1 MLVLHFCIG
10 ETQIGE
16 TNGTNTELL
25 KSPIQALLTRAAGVE
40 KKHAKC
46 MSGQG
51 HHLLD
56 KGASAD
62 FYRDLKNAINQPF
75 CQGLKSHPF
84 KWQELFCQEF
94 QIASMASPFGKGWQ
108 VSLHLQPTLLSRAGR
123 PLFSGLQI
131 SPHPCQ
137 PRIGQLPAKNA
148 SGQLCRHA
156 TCCSCCRC
164 RPPSPSTHQKVLG
177 CGCLCSTQPCPGTL
191 FSPR

>member
-1 MLVLHFCIG
+1 
-10 ETQIGE
+10 
-16 TNGTNTELL
+16 
-25 KSPIQALLTRAAGVE
+25 
-40 KKHAKC
+40 

-62 FYRDLKNAINQPF
+62 FYRDLKNAINQHF

-84 KWQELFCQEF
+84 KWQEFFCQEF

-156 TCCSCCRC
+156 TCCSCGVDPHLPALIHNLLAVIKKYWDVVVFAIHSLALAPCFL
-164 RPPSPSTHQKVLG
+164 PGESDLVKIFHQVL
-177 CGCLCSTQPCPGTL
+177 LLQL
-191 FSPR
+191 FQDHF